1 MNQMRLSYSQPA
13 KAWEETLPIG
23 NGSLGAMI
31 WGTTKEELLGLNEET
46 IWSGYEHNKNS
57 DKVFPYIQQ
66 VRDYVANREYE
77 KAEEMVQNHMLGE
90 YGESYMP
97 MGNLKLSFDHPEEVV
112 SYHRELDLD
121 HSIAEVSYQCNG
133 IDYKREY
140 FASYVHKAIFVR
152 LTASKKAMNCI
163 VSFDSLIKHR
173 CETSIDQLNFYG
185 QCPEH
190 VDPSYLWNDIN
201 PFIQGTRGMEFQGY
215 IQVLHNDGEIKEVGE
230 ELHISLASEV
240 VLMVCAVQPA
250 KLETYDYNKIKQ
262 EHIRDYV
269 KLYGR
274 MDLYIGEQLNLP
286 TDERLQRLKEGN
298 EDNGLYALYFQY
310 ARYLLISSSREGGL
324 PANLQGIWSWEYRA
338 PWSSNWTTNI
348 NVEMNYWLAQSCNLK
363 ECLLPYYEFI
373 KRICEK
379 GKETASINYHC
390 RGTVHHHN
398 ADYWLCTNPMG
409 VCYDGGI
416 CKGSAPCCMWPMGG
430 VWLAAS
436 ELYKNYEYNQD
447 LTFLKDTTYPI
458 LRENVLFL
466 VDWIYLQEDG
476 VYGTCPS
483 TSPEN
488 RFYDEKGAVCSIT
501 KNSAMDLELIR
512 DIFWQFKKT
521 CEILHIEDDLLPE
534 VEERLSKLAKF
545 QIGSKGQLLEWNEE
559 FEEVEKGHRH
569 ISHLYGMFP
578 SELFATDEQMKKA
591 VRESLEIRLE
601 NGGGHTGWSCA
612 WIINMFA
619 ALEDGEK
626 AYEFLHTLLTRSTY
640 PNLWDAHPPFQIDG
654 NFGGAAGIANMLVQD
669 RGGELKLLPALPKEF
684 TNGYVKG
691 LRIKNGKT
699 IDLEWSDGKVVNNTI
714 Y

>member
-1 MNQMRLSYSQPA
+1 MRLSYSQPA

-23 NGSLGAMI
+23 NGSFGAMI
-31 WGTTKEELLGLNEET
+31 WGTAKEELLGLNEES

-57 DKVFPYIQQ
+57 NEVFPYIRQ

-97 MGNLKLSFDHPEEVV
+97 MGNLKLSFDHPQEVV

-133 IDYKREY
+133 IDYKRQY

-152 LTASKKAMNCI
+152 LTASMKAMNCI

-201 PFIQGTRGMEFQGY
+201 PIIQGTRGMEFQGY

-250 KLETYDYNKIKQ
+250 KLATKDYAEIKQ
-262 EHIRDYV
+262 EHIKDYTN
-269 KLYGR
+269 LYGR
-274 MDLYIGEQLNLP
+274 MDLFLGEQLNLP
-286 TDERLQRLKEGN
+286 TDVRLQRLKEGN

-348 NVEMNYWLAQSCNLK
+348 NIQMNYWLAQSCNLK

-379 GKETASINYHC
+379 GKETANINYHC

-416 CKGSAPCCMWPMGG
+416 CQGSAPCCMWPMGG
-430 VWLAAS
+430 VWLATS
-436 ELYKNYEYNQD
+436 ELFKNYEYNQD

-488 RFYDEKGAVCSIT
+488 RFYDDNDAVCSIT

-521 CEILHIEDDLLPE
+521 CEILDIEDGLLPE
-534 VEERLSKLAKF
+534 VDERLSKLAKF

-569 ISHLYGMFP
+569 ISHLYGLFP
-578 SELFATDEQMKKA
+578 SELFATDEQMKEA
-591 VRESLEIRLE
+591 VRKSLEIRLE

-619 ALEDGEK
+619 VLEDGEK

-654 NFGGAAGIANMLVQD
+654 NFGSVAGIANMLVQD
-669 RGGELKLLPALPKEF
+669 RGGDLKLLPALPKQF

-691 LRIKNGKT
+691 IRIKNGKT
-699 IDLEWSDGKVVNNTI
+699 IDLEWKEGKVVKHNI
-714 Y
+714 YLY